1 MQTMT
6 GSYSEILERPSLPE
20 RIVEEDEK
28 GRDENEIDDSKDEVS
43 TQMNV
48 LCIRNNTSFEDY
60 DNGTGDD
67 RIIITVKK

>member
-28 GRDENEIDDSKDEVS
+28 GKDENEIDDSKDEVS
-43 TQMNV
+43 IQRVCFV
-48 LCIRNNTSFEDY
+48 LLL
-60 DNGTGDD
+60 
-67 RIIITVKK
+67 ITLLTIVLLI

>member
-28 GRDENEIDDSKDEVS
+28 GKDENEIDDSKDEV
-43 TQMNV
+43 
-48 LCIRNNTSFEDY
+48 CIQSAFCISNNSFSDC
-60 DNGTGDD
+60 TG
-67 RIIITVKK
+67 IYMITVIANY